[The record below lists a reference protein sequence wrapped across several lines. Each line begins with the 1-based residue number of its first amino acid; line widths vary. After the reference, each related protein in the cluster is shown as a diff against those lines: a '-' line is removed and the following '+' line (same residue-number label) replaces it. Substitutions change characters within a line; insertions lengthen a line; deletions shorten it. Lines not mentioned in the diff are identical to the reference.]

1 MSNEETREQKKR
13 TWVSRIAN
21 THNFN
26 QAWAIGP
33 LMDHL
38 SLVQPLNAKEWEE
51 YYLENVRTQ
60 EQLDSLAQRVYA
72 KIQEAIARLQ
82 DATLDD
88 CRQFFRQVIF
98 QSTLEGY
105 NAKRDRL
112 LQILREG
119 TRLEFDY
126 LQDHPQDW
134 RPKDFM
140 LDYAVL
146 LSSGQWLGIKV
157 IPESANSLR
166 NTMEGAR
173 LFETMKARHQEFQ
186 DRDLGEAMLTEY
198 QTVDGVPEFVD
209 QSETL
214 SEITAKARE
223 MRHEFQ

>member
-1 MSNEETREQKKR
+1 M
-13 TWVSRIAN
+13 
-21 THNFN
+21 HNFN

-38 SLVQPLNAKEWEE
+38 SLVQPLSADEWEE
-51 YYLENVRTQ
+51 YYLKNVKTQ
-60 EQLDSLAQRVYA
+60 DHLDRLAERVHG
-72 KIQEAIARLQ
+72 KIQDAIACLQ
-82 DATLDD
+82 DATLED
-88 CRQFFRQVIF
+88 CRQFFNQVIF

-105 NAKRDRL
+105 NAKRDCL

-146 LSSGQWLGIKV
+146 LSSGRWLGIKV
-157 IPESANSLR
+157 IPESANGLR

-173 LFETMKARHQEFQ
+173 LFETMAARHQEFQ
-186 DRDLGEAMLTEY
+186 DRDLGEGMLTQY
-198 QTVDGVPEFVD
+198 HTVDGVLEFVD
-209 QSETL
+209 QRETL
-214 SEITAKARE
+214 RGIIAKAEE
-223 MRHEFQ
+223 MGHEFH